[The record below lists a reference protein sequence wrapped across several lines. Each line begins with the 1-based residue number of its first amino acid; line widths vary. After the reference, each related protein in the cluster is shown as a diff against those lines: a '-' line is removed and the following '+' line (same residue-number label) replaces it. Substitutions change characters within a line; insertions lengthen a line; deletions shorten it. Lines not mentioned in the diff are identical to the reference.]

1 MAKKGGGRG
10 GVRPIMEFSIIFFI
24 FLNEGFPK
32 DILKTLNIWR
42 YLSTLSVW
50 GNNIKSAYCIA
61 GSYQPWQEGLQ
72 NTGEGHH
79 PADTVQSPGDGG
91 EDVRG
96 DVRSDGHA
104 AQLPGEIHHW

>member
-1 MAKKGGGRG
+1 
-10 GVRPIMEFSIIFFI
+10 MEFSIIFLI

-79 PADTVQSPGDGG
+79 PADTVQPPGDGG